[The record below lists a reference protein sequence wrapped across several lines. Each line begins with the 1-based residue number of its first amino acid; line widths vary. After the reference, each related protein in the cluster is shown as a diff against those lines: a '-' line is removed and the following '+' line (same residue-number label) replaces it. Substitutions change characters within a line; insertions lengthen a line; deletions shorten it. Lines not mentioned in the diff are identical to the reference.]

1 MILLYTVKRDHAIDT
16 NQMITID
23 KDSDVESI
31 KYSELRR
38 MSLTDA
44 ERFWG
49 EQASLLHWFRS
60 WDRVLEWDI
69 PYARWFINGLTNASY
84 NALDRHLDSKG
95 SKSAVIWEGEDGES
109 RVVTYRELYA
119 QVNRFA
125 SALSRYVSKG
135 DRITI
140 YMPMLPESIVA
151 MLASARLGCIHSVVF
166 SGFSA
171 DALADRIDDSS
182 SKLLITADGFY
193 RRGRAVDMLG
203 NAINAVKRCKS
214 VKSIVLFNRISD
226 VGSIDADVEVIRWD
240 DLMKQGSDYHEPA
253 RMESNEPLF
262 MLYTSGTT
270 GRPKG
275 ILHSTGGYLT
285 YANSTFRWVFG
296 VDDSDVYFCT
306 ADIGWVTG
314 HSYVVYA
321 PLLNAT
327 TIVIY
332 EGAIDYPSIH
342 RWFEIIERYDV
353 SIFYTTPTALR
364 MLMRYNEDY
373 SSTHDLSSLRLLG
386 SVGEPINP
394 EVWLWYYKHIG
405 GERCAIVDTWWQTET
420 GACMIGNPTGIARL
434 PMKPGSATLP
444 LPGVDATVVDE
455 HGNEVEPNRKGY
467 LVIRRP
473 WPGLMLTIWR
483 DDERYRQIYW
493 SRFQGVYYTGDY
505 AMKDGDGYFWLLG
518 RADDVLKVS
527 GHRLGSMELESII
540 VEHQAVAEAAVV
552 GKQNEVRGEVIV
564 AFIVLKEG
572 YNKEGLRDSII
583 GYVKDRLGPIAV
595 IEEVYFVEKLPK
607 TRSGKIMRRLL
618 KAVVNKSSIGDVT
631 TLEDSAAV
639 DEVISAY
646 NELRSML
653 R

>member
-1 MILLYTVKRDHAIDT
+1 MQRDHAIDT
-16 NQMITID
+16 DQRITID
-23 KDSDVESI
+23 KDSDVESV

-38 MSLTDA
+38 RSLADT
-44 ERFWG
+44 ERFWS

-69 PYARWFINGLTNASY
+69 PYARWFINGLTNVSY

-95 SKSAVIWEGEDGES
+95 GKNAVIWEGEDGES
-109 RVVTYRELYA
+109 RVITYRELYTM
-119 QVNRFA
+119 VNRVA

-171 DALADRIDDSS
+171 DALADRIDDSG

-193 RRGRAVDMLG
+193 RRGRKVDMLG
-203 NAINAVKRCKS
+203 NAIKAVKRCKS
-214 VKSIVLFNRISD
+214 VKGMVLFNRLNIAD
-226 VGSIDADVEVIRWD
+226 SIDVDAEVIPWD
-240 DLMKQGSDYHEPA
+240 DLIKQGNDYHEPA
-253 RMESNEPLF
+253 RVESNEPLF

-296 VDDSDVYFCT
+296 VDDRDVYFCT

-327 TIVIY
+327 TIVMY

-342 RWFEIIERYDV
+342 RWFEIIERYRV

-373 SSTHDLSSLRLLG
+373 ASIHDLSSIRLLG

-394 EVWLWYYKHIG
+394 EVWLWYYRHIG
-405 GERCAIVDTWWQTET
+405 RERCAVVDTWWQTET

-483 DDERYRQIYW
+483 DDERYRQVYW

-505 AMKDGDGYFWLLG
+505 AMKDSDGYFWLLG

-527 GHRLGSMELESII
+527 GHRIGSMELESII
-540 VEHQAVAEAAVV
+540 VEHQAVAEAAVI
-552 GKQNEVRGEVIV
+552 GKQDEVKGEVIV

-572 YNKEGLRDSII
+572 YSKEGLRDNII

-631 TLEDSAAV
+631 TLEDSTAV

>member
-1 MILLYTVKRDHAIDT
+1 
-16 NQMITID
+16 
-23 KDSDVESI
+23 
-31 KYSELRR
+31 
-38 MSLTDA
+38 
-44 ERFWG
+44 
-49 EQASLLHWFRS
+49 
-60 WDRVLEWDI
+60 
-69 PYARWFINGLTNASY
+69 
-84 NALDRHLDSKG
+84 
-95 SKSAVIWEGEDGES
+95 
-109 RVVTYRELYA
+109 
-119 QVNRFA
+119 
-125 SALSRYVSKG
+125 
-135 DRITI
+135 
-140 YMPMLPESIVA
+140 
-151 MLASARLGCIHSVVF
+151 
-166 SGFSA
+166 
-171 DALADRIDDSS
+171 
-182 SKLLITADGFY
+182 
-193 RRGRAVDMLG
+193 
-203 NAINAVKRCKS
+203 
-214 VKSIVLFNRISD
+214 
-226 VGSIDADVEVIRWD
+226 
-240 DLMKQGSDYHEPA
+240 
-253 RMESNEPLF
+253 
-262 MLYTSGTT
+262 
-270 GRPKG
+270 
-275 ILHSTGGYLT
+275 
-285 YANSTFRWVFG
+285 
-296 VDDSDVYFCT
+296 
-306 ADIGWVTG
+306 
-314 HSYVVYA
+314 
-321 PLLNAT
+321 
-327 TIVIY
+327 
-332 EGAIDYPSIH
+332 
-342 RWFEIIERYDV
+342 
-353 SIFYTTPTALR
+353 
-364 MLMRYNEDY
+364 
-373 SSTHDLSSLRLLG
+373 
-386 SVGEPINP
+386 
-394 EVWLWYYKHIG
+394 
-405 GERCAIVDTWWQTET
+405 
-420 GACMIGNPTGIARL
+420 MIGNPTGIARL

-572 YNKEGLRDSII
+572 YNKEGLRDNII